1 MNNGNLCFL
10 SFRENPERGR
20 EDGAEGISGTWAI
33 SAFFS
38 PFPAGFT
45 SVFTLVSVLSSSQGP
60 TGCIPPFVKILR
72 STEMMG
78 NEMVKP

>member
-1 MNNGNLCFL
+1 METRPHEA
-10 SFRENPERGR
+10 SPARG
-20 EDGAEGISGTWAI
+20 S
-33 SAFFS
+33 S
-38 PFPAGFT
+38 PFPNLFPLLLEAGFT